1 MLPRAHAESGQSAY
15 PDFRVVRM
23 VNIVCEVEGLPR
35 PIVLEASVLVS
46 QLNEQQHVQ
55 LRARRNA
62 VCHAHVGERVGSEG
76 IGALNHPT
84 HASVTRW

>member
-62 VCHAHVGERVGSEG
+62 VCHAHVGELACAKRVG
-76 IGALNHPT
+76 ALRHPT
-84 HASVTRW
+84 